1 MPIENYL
8 DISWKTIWK
17 VVLTIGIAYL
27 LFLVRDILILLI
39 FSLILSVLLK
49 SVIDFFHRGRVP
61 YWIATLFS
69 YILVF
74 GVIAGLLM
82 ISIPLILTEARE
94 IVKSFPQYLSTVGPI
109 LQTIG
114 IQGLET
120 MENFDQGLQVLLS
133 KVAGNIFNSLSTI
146 MGNLFSFSFILLM
159 ALFISLQENAIEDLL
174 LFFSPRRYYRRI
186 LVAWNRSR
194 KEVFHWFGTR
204 IICSLFIAAAYFLVF
219 QLFNVEAA
227 LILALIGGALD
238 FLPYIGPLIAIALAG
253 VSIGI
258 QISWETAIL
267 IAGILFIVQF
277 IEGHV
282 FSPLLI
288 RKFTNLPLYL
298 ILLALTVGGK
308 LFGILGAFL
317 AIPVTAAIYRFVID
331 LKRGDYL
338 SPEERVGSDEGQEQ
352 FIDDESK
359 EEEKK
364 EEGEE
369 GDEWGKR
376 IDISELDN

>member
-1 MPIENYL
+1 MSTENHL

-27 LFLVRDILILLI
+27 LFLVSDILILVI

-61 YWIATLFS
+61 YWLATLFS

-74 GVIAGLLM
+74 GIVAGLLVV
-82 ISIPLILTEARE
+82 SVPLILTEAKGIIE
-94 IVKSFPQYLSTVGPI
+94 SFPQYLSSVGPI

-114 IQGLET
+114 VQGLET
-120 MENFDQGLQVLLS
+120 VENFNQALQTLLTRVS
-133 KVAGNIFNSLSTI
+133 GSVFHSLSVIAGNIFSL
-146 MGNLFSFSFILLM
+146 GFILLM
-159 ALFISLQENAIEDLL
+159 ALFISLKENAIEDLL
-174 LFFSPRRYYRRI
+174 LFFSPRRYSHRI

-194 KEVFHWFGTR
+194 KEVFHWFGAR
-204 IICSLFIAAAYFLVF
+204 IICSLFVAAAYFLVF
-219 QLFNVEAA
+219 QLFGVKAA

-253 VSIGI
+253 TLIAI
-258 QISWETAIL
+258 QISWEMAVLIL
-267 IAGILFIVQF
+267 GILFVIQF

-288 RKFTNLPLYL
+288 RKFTDLPLYL

-317 AIPVTAAIYRFVID
+317 AIPITAAIYRFVID
-331 LKRGDYL
+331 LKKGDYL
-338 SPEERVGSDEGQEQ
+338 VPEEGEDSDEELEQ
-352 FIDDESK
+352 FADDES
-359 EEEKK
+359 
-364 EEGEE
+364 EGERKKD
-369 GDEWGKR
+369 DEWGKR
-376 IDISELDN
+376 IDVSEIDN